1 MTQFPDDNLSQ
12 YAIVEEA
19 IAYLRAHHRQQ
30 PGLALLAAHL
40 NLSESHV
47 QKLFSRWAGI
57 SPKRFLQFL
66 TVEYAK
72 RRMTETMDLLSLSL
86 DSGLSGPGRLHDLFV
101 SMEAMSPGE
110 FKRAGNSMRVLYGM
124 ADTPF
129 GPALVARTPRGIC
142 HLSFGDRSGLDQVV
156 EKLRLHLPQA
166 QLEPDPIGSEQ
177 VLKQIFQPGAG
188 KAAESLSLWV
198 SGTNFQIQVWRALIQ
213 IPSAGLLN
221 YQQVAGFLGAPKAFR
236 AVASAI
242 AKNPIAYLIPCHRVL
257 RKTGEFGEYHWGAG
271 RKAAIHVWEA
281 GQQVTSSYDQ

>member
-1 MTQFPDDNLSQ
+1 VTQFPDDSDSQ

-30 PGLALLAAHL
+30 PGLTLLAAHL
-40 NLSESHV
+40 NLSESHL

-72 RRMTETMDLLSLSL
+72 QRMTETRDLLSLSL
-86 DSGLSGPGRLHDLFV
+86 DAGLSGPSRLHDLFI

-110 FKRAGNSMRVLYGM
+110 FKRAAKGVRVLYGL

-129 GPALVARTPRGIC
+129 GKALVARTPRGLC
-142 HLSFGDRSGLDQVV
+142 HLSFSQKSDLSQAGDQLWRLLPSAHLEHDPAGSKVV
-156 EKLRLHLPQA
+156 I
-166 QLEPDPIGSEQ
+166 D
-177 VLKQIFQPGAG
+177 QIFAPGVNKAG
-188 KAAESLSLWV
+188 ESLSLWV

-213 IPSAGLLN
+213 IPPAGLLN

-271 RKAAIHVWEA
+271 RKAAIHVWEV
-281 GQQVTSSYDQ
+281 GQQASSSCDQ